1 MPPSR
6 HAAIANITDMPT
18 CADRMCSY
26 QRGGMLCD
34 QGLNVFHMVVLPS
47 MKTNLCPVCTP
58 VCTALSV
65 QKRSCRDADPTGSGT
80 MGSGPA
86 PGIHAH

>member
-1 MPPSR
+1 MRSRAECVSHGGPSF
-6 HAAIANITDMPT
+6 NENQ
-18 CADRMCSY
+18 S
-26 QRGGMLCD
+26 LS
-34 QGLNVFHMVVLPS
+34 F
-47 MKTNLCPVCTP
+47 TP